1 MVILIILPRCDLS
14 LHLLPID
21 LILLN
26 QILSYLCVAF
36 NNLRDM
42 SLRLPRKHGVA
53 IILVKNLSFGLIIP
67 LDYKLV
73 TLVFLGVL
81 SRLLSQLNSYFLFDL
96 GCVHFGGN
104 VLPMPVV
111 QTLDRSICVKLFV
124 RAR

>member
-42 SLRLPRKHGVA
+42 SLRLPGKHGVA

-96 GCVHFGGN
+96 GCVHLSGN

-111 QTLDRSICVKLFV
+111 QTLDRSIRVKLFV